1 MCEVEESIADG
12 VKAGRQEPYAH
23 IISYLLDRAIVQ
35 HLQNPPRHGLADS
48 ATCYKVY
55 NPPTPSD
62 PRHGQRAL
70 VAALSELTPEER
82 EAAMQQDNAIE
93 DLDATQGL
101 WDEDYGSNS
110 SDSDYS
116 VPATPSRAQD
126 AEASVFSSTQADPA
140 TTQTAELMKMMI
152 AMQSQFN
159 QSMLKMQE
167 EAAKRE
173 NRTSQVF
180 HAIQQ

>member
-1 MCEVEESIADG
+1 

-35 HLQNPPRHGLADS
+35 HLQNLPRHGLVDS
-48 ATCYKVY
+48 ATYYKVY

-70 VAALSELTPEER
+70 VAALSELTPKER
-82 EAAMQQDNAIE
+82 EAAIQQDDAIE

-101 WDEDYGSNS
+101 WDEDYGSDS
-110 SDSDYS
+110 SDSDYT
-116 VPATPSRAQD
+116 VLATPFRAHD
-126 AEASVFSSTQADPA
+126 AEASVSSSAQADPA
-140 TTQTAELMKMMI
+140 TTQTAELMKMML

>member
-1 MCEVEESIADG
+1 
-12 VKAGRQEPYAH
+12 
-23 IISYLLDRAIVQ
+23 
-35 HLQNPPRHGLADS
+35 
-48 ATCYKVY
+48 
-55 NPPTPSD
+55 
-62 PRHGQRAL
+62 
-70 VAALSELTPEER
+70 
-82 EAAMQQDNAIE
+82 MQQDDAIE
-93 DLDATQGL
+93 DLDAAQGL

-116 VPATPSRAQD
+116 LPATPSRAQD

-140 TTQTAELMKMMI
+140 TTQTAELMKMVI
-152 AMQSQFN
+152 ALQSQFN